1 MHGAIPPSIVVEA
14 ILIMAWKCL
23 ILASPLIVL
32 AVLWWLANRTD
43 QIVHYIYPDL
53 QWEHSL
59 GWLNMRAERR
69 ADTAMRWCGYA
80 IYFLLIDALYGIAW
94 GAEGLQQIDNWS
106 DPWVMG
112 ELALRVPTLC
122 FCLGIWL
129 LYLGLY
135 LLPKLRAQREEA
147 EFQKF
152 RAEAEETER
161 ERNRYLPRAHSRVK
175 SPLVKPRINAPL
187 AMKAP
192 LAPQRMRSK
201 RPPGE

>member
-1 MHGAIPPSIVVEA
+1 MDGPIPPSIVVEA
-14 ILIMAWKCL
+14 VFIMTWKCL

-32 AVLWWLANRTD
+32 AILWWLVNRTD
-43 QIVHYIYPDL
+43 RIVHYIYPDL
-53 QWEHSL
+53 EWEHSL

-69 ADTAMRWCGYA
+69 ANTALRWCGYA
-80 IYFLLIDALYGIAW
+80 IYFLLIDALYGLAW
-94 GAEGLQQIDNWS
+94 GIIGLQQLGNWS

-129 LYLGLY
+129 LYLGAY
-135 LLPKLRAQREEA
+135 LLPKLRARREEA
-147 EFQKF
+147 EFRKF
-152 RAEAEETER
+152 RAEAEEAEHER
-161 ERNRYLPRAHSRVK
+161 ERYSPHQVSRVK
-175 SPLVKPRINAPL
+175 SPLLKPRANAPL
-187 AMKAP
+187 AMKSS